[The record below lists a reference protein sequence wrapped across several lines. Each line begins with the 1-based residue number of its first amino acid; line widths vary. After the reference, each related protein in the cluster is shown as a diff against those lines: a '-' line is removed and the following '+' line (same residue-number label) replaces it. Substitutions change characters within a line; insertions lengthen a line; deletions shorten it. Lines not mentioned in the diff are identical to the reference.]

1 MKTNGYKL
9 GMNIQ
14 ENQKD
19 FSNFRVI
26 QEMLKMSLN
35 AGSTGLFFGWEF
47 QGDMCG
53 SPLVQKQK
61 WG

>member
-9 GMNIQ
+9 GMSMQ
-14 ENQKD
+14 DNQKD

-35 AGSTGLFFGWEF
+35 AGSVGLFFGWEF
-47 QGDMCG
+47 
-53 SPLVQKQK
+53 
-61 WG
+61 